1 LFELGPV
8 ADVRLKEGK
17 LLNMDDVIEHTLQ
30 DNVHVYVILSEDVA
44 AEQKISGDKSKK
56 RK

>member
-1 LFELGPV
+1 
-8 ADVRLKEGK
+8 
-17 LLNMDDVIEHTLQ
+17 MDDVIEHTLQ

-56 RK
+56 RKWIIVTHKIAG